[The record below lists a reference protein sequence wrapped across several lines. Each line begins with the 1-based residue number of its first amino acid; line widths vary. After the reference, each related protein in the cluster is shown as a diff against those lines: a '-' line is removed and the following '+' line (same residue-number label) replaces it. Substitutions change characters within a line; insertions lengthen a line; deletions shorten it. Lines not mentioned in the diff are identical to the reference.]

1 MDKQGNR
8 QFNWRRISAAV
19 VAVSILFAA
28 LFTAVHAADTG
39 FRLMAVE
46 MVAAAGGATDG
57 ETDSQKS
64 AALPGD
70 CDMHCNQHAQAF
82 PRVAAGFRGGSA
94 GQVRVAARDDRGLY
108 SAPQWGILEPP
119 RV

>member
-8 QFNWRRISAAV
+8 QFDWRRISAAV

-70 CDMHCNQHAQAF
+70 CDMHCNPHAPAL
-82 PRVAAGFRGGSA
+82 PRVADGFRVGSL
-94 GQVRVAARDDRGLY
+94 GQVRVAARAERGPY
-108 SAPQWGILEPP
+108 FAPHWGFLDTPP
-119 RV
+119 V